1 MQEENWK
8 RRLPQSWRK
17 ESCKKEGVINNV
29 KWHGDEIKK
38 QDIFMSLMAF
48 AEAGSVRWW
57 KQQWVEG
64 HFKQKDRDREHELLF
79 PKPGSEG
86 GEQDVLEICQRKL
99 VVLAYSVLM
108 MALMIKKYSPCPQR
122 TYRSTGEGISP
133 TIHHSE
139 NNSWARWHS
148 RVQRPDVGTTVPVGL
163 LIVCN
168 LKEGVSSPE
177 MGEENKEGSLG
188 T

>member
-38 QDIFMSLMAF
+38 QDIFRSLMAF

-108 MALMIKKYSPCPQR
+108 MALMIKNTAPVLNELTDQQGREFLQFITQKTTP
-122 TYRSTGEGISP
+122 E
-133 TIHHSE
+133 
-139 NNSWARWHS
+139 
-148 RVQRPDVGTTVPVGL
+148 PDDIRGFKGL
-163 LIVCN
+163 
-168 LKEGVSSPE
+168 
-177 MGEENKEGSLG
+177 M
-188 T
+188 